1 MAVGDLIA
9 LGMGLFLLGIFL
21 MFLAFLLEARKAAE
35 KEGGEKREAEAGGVI
50 IVGPV
55 PIVFGTNQRIAK
67 MVLILAIVLTVLVLV
82 LFLLPYYWP

>member
-21 MFLAFLLEARKAAE
+21 MFLAFLLEARRSAE
-35 KEGGEKREAEAGGVI
+35 EKSGERQEAEAGGVI

-67 MVLILAIVLTVLVLV
+67 IVLVLAIVLTVLVLV